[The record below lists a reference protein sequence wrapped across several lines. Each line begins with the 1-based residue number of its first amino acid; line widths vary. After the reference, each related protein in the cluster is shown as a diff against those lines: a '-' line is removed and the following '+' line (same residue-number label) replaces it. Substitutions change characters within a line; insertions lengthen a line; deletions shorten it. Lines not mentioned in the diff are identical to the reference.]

1 MKSTAV
7 KNFGDLMETLF
18 DSHFGPVF
26 RDEPTQAKMQ
36 PPVNISE
43 GEHSF
48 YIEVMAPGVAKDDI
62 KIQVLENVLTI
73 SFDRKEPAALSTG
86 KAIRTEFAIKSFKRS
101 FTLGETV
108 DAEKIDAS
116 YEQGILNIELP
127 KKEKVKPAQIE
138 IKVK

>member
-18 DSHFGPVF
+18 DARFGPVF
-26 RDEPTQAKMQ
+26 RDEPAQARIH

-43 GEHSF
+43 GEGSF
-48 YIEVMAPGVAKDDI
+48 YIEVMAPGVPKEEI
-62 KIQVLENVLTI
+62 KIQILENVLTI
-73 SFDRKEPAALSTG
+73 TYDKKEPAAQSSEKVL
-86 KAIRTEFAIKSFKRS
+86 RTEFAVKSFKRS

-108 DAEKIDAS
+108 DAERIDAS
-116 YEQGILNIELP
+116 YEHGLLKIELP